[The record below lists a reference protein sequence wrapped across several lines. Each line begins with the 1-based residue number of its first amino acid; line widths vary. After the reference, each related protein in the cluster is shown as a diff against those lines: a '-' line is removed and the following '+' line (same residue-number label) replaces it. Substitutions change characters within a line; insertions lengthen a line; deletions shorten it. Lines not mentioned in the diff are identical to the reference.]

1 MRVRRLVPLADD
13 DAIIAGYR
21 FRLQP
26 QVIPARQE
34 QEAPL
39 GTRML
44 DRQAHERI
52 DRSFQHHLAGDCLRH
67 LDHGREV
74 EMLDRCLD
82 RARWTRR
89 ALLLTQ
95 PRMELIELPHLS
107 VGAPPDVAT
116 PRVSQ
121 VDMRD
126 LVEAARGVK
135 AGGKLVGER
144 FVVHKAICARCRDGA
159 LVQVHGIEWAA
170 VQAGDLSA
178 DQRRAVREIVRAA
191 LRKDLELTVTAG
203 HRLEVLSAVA
213 FVVEVAASGVRKRGE
228 KTMFRPREFCR
239 LGPEQLL
246 RVGGGLEG
254 RCVVARKEARLQLS
268 DPPPASRKALT
279 CGTREL
285 ALELPFVEIP
295 VIEAAERAR
304 KTTERADEPEMRLG
318 RVDHKPE
325 TGTLRELEVKLG
337 FALHLRQWIAR
348 GEKIGDENARA
359 VHSVTEIADL
369 VGNRESAAQQVS
381 AGAEVL
387 RPRQDTAPE
396 PTVGSGQ

>member
-89 ALLLTQ
+89 TLVLPQ
-95 PRMELIELPHLS
+95 PRIELIELPRLS
-107 VGAPPDVAT
+107 VGSPPDIAT
-116 PRVSQ
+116 PCVSQ
-121 VDMRD
+121 VDTRD
-126 LVEAARGVK
+126 LLEAARRVK
-135 AGGKLVGER
+135 AGGKLIGER
-144 FVVHKAICARCRDGA
+144 FVVHEAICARCRDGA
-159 LVQVHGIEWAA
+159 LVQVHGIERAA
-170 VQAGDLSA
+170 VQAGYLSA

-191 LRKDLELTVTAG
+191 LRKDLELTVTVG
-203 HRLEVLSAVA
+203 YCPEVLSAVG
-213 FVVEVAASGVRKRGE
+213 FVVEIAGGGVRKRGE
-228 KTMFRPREFCR
+228 KAMFRPREFCR
-239 LGPEQLL
+239 LGPEQFL
-246 RVGGGLEG
+246 RLGGGIKG
-254 RCVVARKEARLQLS
+254 RCIVARKEARLQLS
-268 DPPPASRKALT
+268 DPPPASRKALA

-285 ALELPFVEIP
+285 ALENPFVEIP

-304 KTTERADEPEMRLG
+304 KATERPDEPEMCLG

-325 TGTLRELEVKLG
+325 TSMLRELEV
-337 FALHLRQWIAR
+337 
-348 GEKIGDENARA
+348 
-359 VHSVTEIADL
+359 
-369 VGNRESAAQQVS
+369 
-381 AGAEVL
+381 
-387 RPRQDTAPE
+387 
-396 PTVGSGQ
+396 